1 MVDKLETGS
10 EEKMVGAF
18 WSWFIENQEKLR
30 SILKGEHDY
39 IDLILNELS
48 KIKRGL
54 AVEFEGTADNIL
66 MTISADGILENFD
79 TVKNLIENAPSIQHW
94 KFIGFRQPVPKEK
107 IKNITVKVS
116 GVQLDPI
123 QLKFLPIVEDD
134 RLYIQI
140 FHEGL
145 TDENENIISYGSL
158 MLLDNIIGEYDCVTK
173 VAGNEFYDLK
183 ESEEFIED
191 LRPLTEMGDF
201 LEEYY
206 AVEK

>member
-1 MVDKLETGS
+1 MADKPRTDS
-10 EEKMVGAF
+10 EEKMVVVF
-18 WSWFIENQEKLR
+18 WNWFLENQEKLR
-30 SILKGEHDY
+30 SILKGEHEY
-39 IDLILNELS
+39 IDIILNELS

-79 TVKNLIENAPSIQHW
+79 TVKLLIENAPAIQHW
-94 KFIGFRQPVPKEK
+94 KFIGFRQPVLKEK
-107 IKNITVKVS
+107 VKNITIKVS
-116 GVQLDPI
+116 GISLNPNQLM
-123 QLKFLPIVEDD
+123 FLPIVEDD
-134 RLYIQI
+134 QLYIQI

-145 TDENENIISYGSL
+145 TEENENIISYGSL

-173 VAGNEFYDLK
+173 VAGYEFYDL
-183 ESEEFIED
+183 SEGNDFTEE
-191 LRPLTEMGDF
+191 LRPLTEIRDF